1 MMRAMYSAVSGLK
14 THQTKMDVIGN
25 NIANVNTEAFKASS
39 VRFSEIMYQT
49 ISGASGANATTGTG
63 GLNAKQIGLG
73 VTTGSTSIDITSGGA
88 AQTTG
93 KAFDLRITDK
103 GNTTSFFVVS
113 NGTENLFTRAGSF
126 YIDGSGNLAMT
137 STGYNVM
144 GWQVNP
150 ETGEVVKDKVSKLYL
165 ESADTKYTMPEKTT
179 GLTLTGNINSSSD
192 EGTTAT
198 LNFYDSLGSS
208 YQATIKIKRT
218 GTSGTT
224 GSQVTYSVEGSS
236 VTKDGEKTNLSILT
250 NDTITFNSDT
260 GVFVKNG
267 DSDNITFTIEDPD
280 GTNLGDIGN
289 DNHEISVNVSGLK
302 MIKDKTS
309 INQTYG
315 IYDNDA
321 GGYVGGGKAAG
332 TMTSVGIDTSGR
344 LVASYSNGDTK
355 YVGQIAVTEFTNPAG
370 LEKVGE
376 NLYKATLNSGIF
388 DGEGK
393 EISDTAGKIQ
403 SGVLEMSNVDLAAE
417 FTNMIT
423 TQRGYQANSRIITVS
438 DTLLDE
444 LINLKR

>member
-1 MMRAMYSAVSGLK
+1 MMRSLFSGVSGIRA
-14 THQTKMDVIGN
+14 HQTRMDVIGN
-25 NIANVNTEAFKASS
+25 NIANVNTVAFKESS
-39 VRFSEIMYQT
+39 VTFSEIMYQT

-63 GLNAKQIGLG
+63 GINAKQIGLG

-144 GWQVNP
+144 GWQVDP
-150 ETGEVVKDKVSKLYL
+150 ETGDVVKDKVSKLYL

-192 EGTTAT
+192 EDTTAT

>member
-1 MMRAMYSAVSGLK
+1 MMRSLYSAVSGLK

-25 NIANVNTEAFKASS
+25 NIANVNTVAFKESS
-39 VRFSEIMYQT
+39 VTFSEIMYQT

-63 GLNAKQIGLG
+63 GINAKQIGLG

-144 GWQVNP
+144 GWQVDP
-150 ETGEVVKDKVSKLYL
+150 ETGDVVKDKVSKLYL

-192 EGTTAT
+192 EDTTAT